1 MMSMIAM
8 LLAIA
13 LVLSG
18 CALPVVGPAPG
29 VEKGAGTGILA
40 DVSEELK
47 QVYPVP
53 LEHLWNA
60 SLEALQQMRVEVKG
74 ARRDEAGGVIEAM
87 RADGTLV
94 RLTLARTGPAM
105 ASVAIRVGSFGNK
118 VASQDIN
125 ARIADNLLR
134 KTSSQTELPGSSAAK
149 TQSAQE
155 DLGKKMAEIG
165 DQVQAISRA
174 QTVLNSKLDELVAE
188 NRFVQG
194 AVEEA
199 SRAVSELGRRVDE
212 LDRKVTLLTGSTEA
226 VEGRTKALEGHVK
239 ALEDQTRALQP
250 PPQLQGLGS
259 PTPPASFPEAV
270 SSPTSRAAAQPEP
283 PAHPPVPPSLPL
295 SAEELYNSAKESY
308 TQGDFELAIEGFNS
322 LIASFPQTSLL
333 PDAHYLLGE
342 SYYSQGNLRQAI
354 QEFEIVQK
362 QYPSSPRVLSA
373 MLKQGYAY
381 LGLGENERAR
391 VVFQNLIKRFP
402 NSGEAGLARE
412 RLAELQ

>member
-1 MMSMIAM
+1 MMNMIVV
-8 LLAIA
+8 LLVIA
-13 LVLSG
+13 FVLSG

-29 VEKGAGTGILA
+29 VEKGAGTGTLA
-40 DVSEELK
+40 DVSGELK

-53 LEHLWNA
+53 LERLWDA

-74 ARRDEAGGVIEAM
+74 ARRDEAGGVIEATK
-87 RADGTLV
+87 ADGTFV

-118 VASQDIN
+118 MASQDIN
-125 ARIADNLLR
+125 ARIANNLLR
-134 KTSSQTELPGSSAAK
+134 ETLSQTELPSSSAAK

-155 DLGKKMAEIG
+155 ALEKKVAEIG
-165 DQVQAISRA
+165 DQVQAMSRA

-194 AVEEA
+194 TVEEA
-199 SRAVSELGRRVDE
+199 GRAVSELGHRVDE

-226 VEGRTKALEGHVK
+226 VEERMKTLEGHVK
-239 ALEDQTRALQP
+239 ALEDQTRALQHS
-250 PPQLQGLGS
+250 PQLRGLGP

-295 SAEELYNSAKESY
+295 SAEELYNSAKNSY
-308 TQGDFELAIEGFNS
+308 TQGDFDRAINGFRS
-322 LIASFPQTSLL
+322 YIASFPQTSLL

-342 SYYSQGNLRQAI
+342 SYYSQGDFRRAI
-354 QEFEIVQK
+354 QEFEFVQK
-362 QYPSSPRVLSA
+362 QYPGSPRVLSA

-381 LGLGENERAR
+381 LELGENERAKT
-391 VVFQNLIKRFP
+391 VFQSLIKGFP